1 MKGTGMIKYELL
13 QQMAK
18 AGFTFGKD
26 TSHTPYLVHEE
37 LYELLNKWT
46 ACLWGDR
53 LNYKLYDSGPHGY
66 MTLSI
71 DGFEDQHR
79 IWFEDDDLDLDRIIT
94 GVIHMYTWI
103 P

>member
-1 MKGTGMIKYELL
+1 
-13 QQMAK
+13 
-18 AGFTFGKD
+18 
-26 TSHTPYLVHEE
+26 
-37 LYELLNKWT
+37 
-46 ACLWGDR
+46 
-53 LNYKLYDSGPHGY
+53 

-79 IWFEDDDLDLDRIIT
+79 IWFEDDELDLDRIIT